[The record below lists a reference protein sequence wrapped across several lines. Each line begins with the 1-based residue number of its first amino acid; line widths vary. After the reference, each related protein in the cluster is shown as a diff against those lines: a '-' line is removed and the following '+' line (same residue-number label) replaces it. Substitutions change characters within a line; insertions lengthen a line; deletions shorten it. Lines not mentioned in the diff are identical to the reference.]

1 MNSQMFINPKHT
13 LDKEMTKKITQ
24 KFNIWKNDFLHLL
37 YPRYCIICNMDT
49 PQTQAT
55 ICPVCSSELH
65 FSNYE
70 NYSEATPLDKLFWGR
85 SNIHATYALLLF
97 GKGNSTQLI
106 LHTLKYKDRSDLA
119 SYMGSEIG
127 RRIEQLTKFQD
138 LDALIPV
145 PLHPKKEFI
154 RGYNQAEKI
163 AEGIAE
169 ILHIPV
175 NTQLIKRAVFT
186 ESQTKK
192 GRLSR
197 WDNMQDRFESYRN
210 RGKALKHIAL
220 IDDVV
225 TTGATIETCMQIL
238 RKQFPEIQISIISIA
253 VAQ

>member
-1 MNSQMFINPKHT
+1 MNTQLLINSKHT
-13 LDKEMTKKITQ
+13 LDVGMTKKITQ
-24 KFNIWKNDFLHLL
+24 KFNKWKNDFLHLL
-37 YPRYCIICNMDT
+37 YPRYCIICNIDT
-49 PQTQAT
+49 PHTQST

-65 FSNYE
+65 YSNYE

-85 SNIHATYALLLF
+85 TNVHQTYALLLF
-97 GKGNSTQLI
+97 EKGSATQKI

-119 SYMGSEIG
+119 VYMGNEIG
-127 RRIEQLTKFQD
+127 KRAVQLQQFQD

-163 AEGIAE
+163 ADGIAE
-169 ILHIPV
+169 IIHVPV

-210 RGKALKHIAL
+210 KGKVLKHIAL

-225 TTGATIETCMQIL
+225 TTGATIETCIQIL
-238 RKQFPEIQISIISIA
+238 RKQFPDVQISILTIA

>member
-1 MNSQMFINPKHT
+1 MNSRLLINLKHT

-24 KFNIWKNDFLHLL
+24 KFNKWKNDFLHLL

-49 PQTQAT
+49 PQIQAT
-55 ICPVCSSELH
+55 ICPICSDELQY
-65 FSNYE
+65 SNYE
-70 NYSEATPLDKLFWGR
+70 NYEVATPLDKLFWGR
-85 SNIHATYALLLF
+85 TNIHATYALLLF
-97 GKGNSTQLI
+97 GKGNATQKI

-119 SYMGSEIG
+119 VYMGNEIG
-127 RRIEQLTKFQD
+127 RRIAAIAVFND

-145 PLHPKKEFI
+145 PLHPKKAFI

-163 AEGIAE
+163 ADGISE
-169 ILHIPV
+169 TINVPV
-175 NTQLIKRAVFT
+175 NARLIKRAVFT

-197 WDNMQDRFESYRN
+197 WDNMQDRFENYRN
-210 RGKALKHIAL
+210 KGESLKHVAL

-225 TTGATIETCMQIL
+225 TTGATIETCVQIL
-238 RKQFPEIQISIISIA
+238 RNQFPDVQISIISIA

>member
-1 MNSQMFINPKHT
+1 MNTQLLINPKHT
-13 LDKEMTKKITQ
+13 LDAEMTKKITQ

-49 PQTQAT
+49 PQIQAT
-55 ICPVCSSELH
+55 ICPVCSNELH
-65 FSNYE
+65 YSNYE
-70 NYSEATPLDKLFWGR
+70 NYLEATPLDKIFWGR
-85 SNIHATYALLLF
+85 THVHHTYALLLF
-97 GKGNSTQLI
+97 GKGSATQKI
-106 LHTLKYKDRSDLA
+106 LHTLKYKDRADLA
-119 SYMGSEIG
+119 KYMGSEIG
-127 RRIEQLTKFQD
+127 RRIEHMTSFQD
-138 LDALIPV
+138 LEALIPV

-163 AEGIAE
+163 AAGIAD
-169 ILHIPV
+169 ILNIPV

-197 WDNMQDRFESYRN
+197 WDNVQDRFESYRN
-210 RGKALKHIAL
+210 KGKAFKHIAL

-225 TTGATIETCMQIL
+225 TTGATIETCIQIL
-238 RKQFPEIQISIISIA
+238 RKQFPDVQISILTIA

>member
-1 MNSQMFINPKHT
+1 MNIQLLINPKHT
-13 LDKEMTKKITQ
+13 LDEEMTKKFTQ
-24 KFNIWKNDFLHLL
+24 KFNNWKNDFLHLL

-49 PQTQAT
+49 PHNQAT

-85 SNIHATYALLLF
+85 TQVNLTYALLFF
-97 GKGNSTQLI
+97 GKGSATQKI

-119 SYMGSEIG
+119 KYMGNEIG
-127 RRIEQLTKFQD
+127 RRIDQMSSFQD
-138 LDALIPV
+138 IDALIPV

-163 AEGIAE
+163 AEGISE
-169 ILHIPV
+169 IINIPV

-210 RGKALKHIAL
+210 KGKALKHIAL

-225 TTGATIETCMQIL
+225 TTGATIETCIQII
-238 RKQFPEIQISIISIA
+238 RKQFPDVQISILTIA